1 MIKKYL
7 ILGSL
12 LGIFAT
18 PALNNEVLADEAF
31 EKKIENYLMQNP
43 DVLARALEN
52 LQDYY
57 AIEEAK
63 RQRQSVLD
71 NADELY
77 NSTSDFAL
85 GPKNASVTIVEFFDY
100 NCGYCKRVFPSL
112 MKIVE
117 ENDDV
122 RVVFK
127 EFPILSENSRTAASY
142 ALALSLIH
150 I

>member
-1 MIKKYL
+1 
-7 ILGSL
+7 
-12 LGIFAT
+12 
-18 PALNNEVLADEAF
+18 
-31 EKKIENYLMQNP
+31 MQNP
-43 DVLARALEN
+43 DVLARALDN
-52 LQDYY
+52 LQEYY
-57 AIEEAK
+57 ATRKPSGNA
-63 RQRQSVLD
+63 SPSD

-77 NSTSDFAL
+77 NSGSDFTL

-127 EFPILSENSRTAASY
+127 EFPILSDNSRTRPAMRWR
-142 ALALSLIH
+142 LTNSLNF
-150 I
+150 